1 MVTDLSLDTDPISLM
16 ENRHEIFLQYP
27 LLRDDP
33 TKTVEVASLE
43 AQRKPNKLPFTRHTL
58 ECAQYLRQRKQYVS
72 DELTWHTVTLQQL
85 AEEVNEMYKFEKI
98 SGDLQTL
105 LAHVNDFQGR
115 LDRWKKDIPSNVNN
129 TGLLELRYHA
139 VRVMVYEVGLV
150 HRFGRKRTSPTT
162 TQFQGP
168 SAEADSLMPTFQGCL
183 NAAKDYLDCFLA
195 TPNSPQRHLP
205 FEEWT
210 RLTLALFVTYRFSVG
225 IPEVPQWNP
234 EMARTTCDLENY
246 LTRLLGC
253 LESPTR
259 PTTNGIVTMF
269 HIFPGILESVKVAYS
284 LVCEHPLM
292 FQQGIKA
299 HDLGP
304 DAAITSEIST
314 QSHARCPGFQHLA
327 RPANDYVAEDDRV
340 FAKEVAADIRAIQE
354 RSLQ

>member
-1 MVTDLSLDTDPISLM
+1 M
-16 ENRHEIFLQYP
+16 
-27 LLRDDP
+27 
-33 TKTVEVASLE
+33 
-43 AQRKPNKLPFTRHTL
+43 
-58 ECAQYLRQRKQYVS
+58 S
-72 DELTWHTVTLQQL
+72 DELTWHTITLQQL
-85 AEEVNEMYKFEKI
+85 AEEVNEVYKFEKT

-129 TGLLELRYHA
+129 TGMIFCHYSICNTDRLGLLELRYHA

-162 TQFQGP
+162 IQFQGP

-195 TPNSPQRHLP
+195 TPNSPPRHLP

-234 EMARTTCDLENY
+234 EIVRTTCDLENY

-284 LVCEHPLM
+284 LVREHPLM

-304 DAAITSEIST
+304 DAAITSETST
-314 QSHARCPGFQHLA
+314 QSYARCPGFQHLA